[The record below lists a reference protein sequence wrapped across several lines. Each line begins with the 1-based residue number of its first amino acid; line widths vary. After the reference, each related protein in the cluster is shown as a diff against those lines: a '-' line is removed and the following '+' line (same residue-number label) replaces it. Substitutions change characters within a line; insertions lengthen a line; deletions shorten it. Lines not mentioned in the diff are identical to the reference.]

1 MKKKILVFILG
12 FIFIFSSYTIS
23 VEAVDF
29 SGLVPVCNTELD
41 GNGGFVNP
49 CNFNMVMA
57 FINNAINFLVIKL
70 ATPLFAL
77 IIVYAGW
84 LYLSSGGSSENV
96 TKAKTILKN
105 SVIGYIVAL
114 AAWLIVKSIL
124 LGLGFTG
131 PMFLS

>member
-1 MKKKILVFILG
+1 MKKKILVLIIG
-12 FIFIFSSYTIS
+12 FMVIFSFHVIS
-23 VEAVDF
+23 VEAV
-29 SGLVPVCNTELD
+29 GLAPVCNTTLD
-41 GNGGFVNP
+41 GNGGFSDP
-49 CNFNMVMA
+49 CDFNMVMA
-57 FINNAINFLVIKL
+57 FINNAINFLVVIL

-105 SVIGYIVAL
+105 SIIGYVVAL

-131 PMFLS
+131 PMFLG